1 MAEEIAALLRA
12 PAKLVGAPAAASKMA
27 DRPDTPPALHA
38 ADDMQALRAELVGMD
53 RGALEKCARAN
64 GVTTEQLDYADEQAV
79 YELILEAASGV
90 DAGAALRA
98 ELAEMK
104 MGALKKR
111 AREAG
116 VTPEQLD
123 DADDADDPKEAVM
136 ELIVRSLLASAA
148 MRCRPPP

>member
-1 MAEEIAALLRA
+1 M
-12 PAKLVGAPAAASKMA
+12 VGAPAAASKMA
-27 DRPDTPPALHA
+27 DMPPALLA
-38 ADDMQALRAELVGMD
+38 TDDMQKLRAELVGMKL
-53 RGALEKCARAN
+53 GALKKRARET
-64 GVTTEQLDYADEQAV
+64 GVTPEQLDDADDEDDPKQAV
-79 YELILEAASGV
+79 VELILEAAPGV

-104 MGALKKR
+104 MGVLKKR